1 MTRSVTQASV
11 HTAVGILVNRQDGN
25 RTASCTGI
33 GTDCGVF
40 DMAKKQWV
48 TKPQPGENANNAK
61 HIMKIATL
69 PQIDQTDKQEVAER
83 IEQYFDLC
91 IEDDMRPTV
100 AGLALALGTNRTSL
114 FQWKAG
120 KIDRI
125 PDEVAGLVDRAIAIL
140 NAEQEEAI
148 AVSGNIVGGIFLMKN
163 SFEEYTDRREVI
175 HKVEQKQLTQQE
187 LIEKAKQLPG
197 F

>member
-1 MTRSVTQASV
+1 M
-11 HTAVGILVNRQDGN
+11 NRQDGKP
-25 RTASCTGI
+25 TASCISI

-48 TKPQPGENANNAK
+48 SKPQPGENANNAK

-163 SFEEYTDRREVI
+163 SFEEYTDKREII